1 MCQLFDVVVY
11 VYVLYNGYKGGLNM
25 GTLREILRAYR
36 YTSSKH
42 WEQFNELERLAKI
55 GKAAE
60 KAFKENSCILFIDST
75 PNARECFEYEFTNSQ
90 QLLEWAEK
98 ED

>member
-1 MCQLFDVVVY
+1 
-11 VYVLYNGYKGGLNM
+11 M

-55 GKAAE
+55 GKATE
-60 KAFKENSCILFIDST
+60 KWFSMENSYQNQEIDG
-75 PNARECFEYEFTNSQ
+75 FFNSCQ
-90 QLLEWAEK
+90 ELLEWAEK